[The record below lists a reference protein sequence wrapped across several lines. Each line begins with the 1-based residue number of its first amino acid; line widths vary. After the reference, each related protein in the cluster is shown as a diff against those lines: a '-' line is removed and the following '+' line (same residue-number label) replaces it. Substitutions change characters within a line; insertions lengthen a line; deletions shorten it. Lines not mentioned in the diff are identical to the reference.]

1 MRKNQFCL
9 KKLIVIGMKNKKLI
23 HVATFGQP
31 QGLRGEIKINI
42 HTTSFESFKSINQFF
57 MEDGISKI
65 IFSSFRTFGKKNISF
80 ISGCEDRNTAAKYKG
95 KRIFTLR
102 ENLPNINNGEYYLT
116 DLIGCTVIN
125 IEKKD
130 LGKIID
136 IKNFGAGDLME
147 ISKDNKFFF
156 IPMNNDNLVN
166 IDLKKMVIIVDPV
179 LGLLD

>member
-1 MRKNQFCL
+1 
-9 KKLIVIGMKNKKLI
+9 MKNKKLI

-31 QGLRGEIKINI
+31 RGLRGEININI
-42 HTTSFESFKSINQFF
+42 HTTSSESFKSINQFF

-65 IFSSFRTFGKKNISF
+65 IFNSIRTFGKKNISF
-80 ISGCEDRNTAAKYKG
+80 IRGCEDRNTAATYKG

-125 IEKKD
+125 IEKNV

-147 ISKDNKFFF
+147 VSKDNNNFFF

-166 IDLKKMVIIVDPV
+166 IDLQKMVIIVDPV
-179 LGLLD
+179 LGLID